1 MGGPQKELGCYG
13 KWWRGHMRGWGV
25 MEGVGRPWKALG
37 GATEGIEGSRKGLG
51 GCGRSRGATEGVR
64 ATEDPPSAPPPC
76 RYTGH
81 RSTSYRLDCVLSEQ
95 DTHVGSA
102 SEDGNVY
109 FWDLVEV
116 SAPPPLTSVCPTSP
130 PPHPTYFLP
139 PSPQGSLALTLPVGR
154 GVVQSIAFH
163 PTLPCLLAAT
173 EGCVQLWREDGFEG
187 DTTTT

>member
-1 MGGPQKELGCYG
+1 M
-13 KWWRGHMRGWGV
+13 
-25 MEGVGRPWKALG
+25 
-37 GATEGIEGSRKGLG
+37 G

-116 SAPPPLTSVCPTSP
+116 SAPPPTHTHLCLPHTPPPPTPRISSP
-130 PPHPTYFLP
+130 PPHRAP
-139 PSPQGSLALTLPVGR
+139 
-154 GVVQSIAFH
+154 
-163 PTLPCLLAAT
+163 
-173 EGCVQLWREDGFEG
+173 WR
-187 DTTTT
+187 

>member
-116 SAPPPLTSVCPTSP
+116 SAPPPHSHTPLSAPHLPP
-130 PPHPTYFLP
+130 PPHVFPPRLPTGLPGADAARGARSGAVHRLP
-139 PSPQGSLALTLPVGR
+139 PHPALPAGCHR
-154 GVVQSIAFH
+154 G
-163 PTLPCLLAAT
+163 LRAA
-173 EGCVQLWREDGFEG
+173 VA
-187 DTTTT
+187 